1 VVRRGQLVVVRAAAA
16 ALVTLGAALTALSA
30 FYVSSFLAILG
41 LALVFWGCI
50 LVYVAPTRQVPY
62 ELLEAAADVNAGGI
76 ERVLSELGVS
86 GRGVYLPPKNLRDIE
101 SSLVFIPFASA
112 AELQVP
118 PEIPSEMPAEI
129 VPPPSEV
136 SLGPAP
142 EVAVEPVPEPE
153 PGVAAEAVE
162 PVPEVPV
169 VAAEAVPERLVRVAG
184 PELDLARLVEEALA
198 DLESIGAAALKELE
212 EL

>member
-1 VVRRGQLVVVRAAAA
+1 VVVRAAAA

-101 SSLVFIPFASA
+101 SSLVFIPFPSGA
-112 AELQVP
+112 AEVEVA

-129 VPPPSEV
+129 VPPPPEV
-136 SLGPAP
+136 SLEPAP

-169 VAAEAVPERLVRVAG
+169 VAAEAVPEPLVRVAG